1 MTTLFSSLTDKDKD
15 TAVEH
20 LIEESSPRHDFF
32 LLIVLS
38 ITMAAFGLLMNSTP
52 VIIGSMLIAPLLYP
66 VLSLSMGVVMAHQQ
80 LIARSALTI
89 LQALTF
95 AIPSAAA
102 VALFFGPQAPID
114 VLANPEIQSRLRPDI
129 LSAAVAFIAGI
140 AASFALI
147 KPQLNAAI
155 PGIAIS
161 VSLIP
166 PLAVTGIGLARFDW
180 PMAANSFVLALVNAA
195 CIVFASS
202 IVFSLMRLYTK
213 QRVAKRAI
221 KKDDRAIREEKR
233 EAKEQTHS

>member
-1 MTTLFSSLTDKDKD
+1 MTTLFSSLTDQDKD
-15 TAVEH
+15 AAVEH

-32 LLIVLS
+32 LMIVLS
-38 ITMAAFGLLMNSTP
+38 VTMAAFGALMNSVA

-66 VLSLSMGVVMAHQQ
+66 VLSLSMGIVMANRT
-80 LIARSALTI
+80 LIMRSSLTI
-89 LQALTF
+89 LQSLAF
-95 AIPSAAA
+95 AIPSATF
-102 VALFFGPQAPID
+102 VALLFGPQATLD
-114 VLANPEIQSRLRPDI
+114 VIGNPEIQSRIRPDI

-180 PMAANSFVLALVNAA
+180 TMTANSLVLALVNAA

-202 IVFSLMRLYTK
+202 VVFSLMRLYTK
-213 QRVAKRAI
+213 QRVAKIAI
-221 KKDDRAIREEKR
+221 KKEDRELREEKR
-233 EAKEQTHS
+233 GSGQA